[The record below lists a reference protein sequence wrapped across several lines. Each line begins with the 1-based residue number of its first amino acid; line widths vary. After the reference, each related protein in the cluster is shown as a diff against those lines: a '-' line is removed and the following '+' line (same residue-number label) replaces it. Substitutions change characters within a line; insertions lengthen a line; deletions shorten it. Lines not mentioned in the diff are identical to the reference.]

1 MTPLRVLPGGRP
13 GWQTADCGLCGLTP
27 PDEFGNRDLIEQAG
41 CPEHSPAPRPV
52 RLVTDEAAAVVSL
65 YGVRARRGRV
75 GNVAAWVPPAGG
87 DAA

>member
-1 MTPLRVLPGGRP
+1 MTPLRVVPGG
-13 GWQTADCGLCGLTP
+13 WQPAECGLCGLTP

-41 CPEHSPAPRPV
+41 CPVHSPALRPLSRV
-52 RLVTDEAAAVVSL
+52 SDEAAAVVSL
-65 YGVRARRGRV
+65 YGRRARRGRV